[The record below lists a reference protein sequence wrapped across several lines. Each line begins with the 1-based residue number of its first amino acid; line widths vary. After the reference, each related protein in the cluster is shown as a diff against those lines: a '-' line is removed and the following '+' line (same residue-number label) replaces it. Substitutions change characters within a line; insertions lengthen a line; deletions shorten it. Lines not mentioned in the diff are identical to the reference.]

1 MAQKLKS
8 QDLMELFNEKLDI
21 AIEKFDLNEKIITTV
36 NTMLEE
42 IKNSSLKVEYEPLGT
57 VIQENARMFKEH
69 RSELLNIFEKQIS
82 TMKDVAKEKE
92 KYHLYFY
99 VALTVLSFLCTA
111 FLYYGIDQHYQKVD
125 AERKLKFYSSE
136 AYRMN
141 SYLKEKKLS
150 EKYENWVESKK
161 NSK

>member
-8 QDLMELFNEKLDI
+8 QDLMELFNAKLDI
-21 AIEKFDLNEKIITTV
+21 AIKKFDLNEKIITTV
-36 NTMLEE
+36 NKKLEE

-57 VIQENARMFKEH
+57 VVQENAKIFKEH

-82 TMKDVAKEKE
+82 TMKVVAKEKE
-92 KYHLYFY
+92 KYQLYFY
-99 VALTVLSFLCTA
+99 GALTVLLFLCTG
-111 FLYYGIDQHYQKVD
+111 FLSYGIDQHYEKKD

-141 SYLKEKKLS
+141 SYLKENKLS
-150 EKYENWVESKK
+150 EKYENWVEDKK
-161 NSK
+161 K